1 MERRLG
7 SEPDPPIRSTERE
20 SPRAYRKIQGG
31 DAAKAAEES
40 AQSSTTYSNSF
51 GISLRATRGA
61 KFELEKEPSTQ
72 GEARPLS
79 SVEATQQVI
88 PPKPEEQQAEDAS
101 GITKKLFRRLFR
113 P

>member
-7 SEPDPPIRSTERE
+7 SQPDPAIRSTERQ
-20 SPRAYRKIQGG
+20 PRAFRTIQGG

-40 AQSSTTYSNSF
+40 ARSSATYSNSF
-51 GISLRATRGA
+51 GINLRATRGA
-61 KFELEKEPSTQ
+61 KFELEKEPSAQ

-79 SVEATQQVI
+79 SVEASKQVI
-88 PPKPEEQQAEDAS
+88 PPKTEEPPVEDAS

>member
-7 SEPDPPIRSTERE
+7 SGPDSAVRSKERE
-20 SPRAYRKIQGG
+20 PRAFRKIQGG

-40 AQSSTTYSNSF
+40 AQSSATHSNSF
-51 GISLRATRGA
+51 GINLRATRGA

-79 SVEATQQVI
+79 AEASQQVN

-113 P
+113 S